1 MDVQTVTDL
10 CFRGLE
16 LVIILSLPAVVVSSA
31 VGFFIALVETITS
44 IQDQSIAGGAKIIAV
59 FATVMVTAHWSASA
73 ILNYANTLFD
83 AIGSV
88 GVHPYG

>member
-10 CFRGLE
+10 CFRGLQ
-16 LVIILSLPAVVVSSA
+16 LVIVLSLPAVIVSSG
-31 VGFFIALVETITS
+31 VGFFIALIETITS

-59 FATVMVTAHWSASA
+59 FLTVMLTAHWSDNA

-83 AIGSV
+83 AIANV
-88 GVHPYG
+88 GVRYHG